1 MTPIFIEGYSS
12 HRRMFTALILSM
24 LLILLDHKLASFD
37 AVRGV
42 FQSMVS
48 PLQYIA
54 STPRQVMDYA
64 SENLVTRQQLKMDN
78 QRLQMNELLLRERLL
93 ELDILK
99 QENDR
104 LRSLLSS
111 PVRDKIDKMVAEI
124 QSVDSDPYSHQ
135 VVIDRGQ
142 NDGLYEGQPVVNDT
156 GVVGQIRHV
165 GLNNSRVLLIT
176 DISHA
181 IPLRVHRNGLRVIA
195 RGTGSIKQMDVTHVP
210 NSSDIRVGDTLVTSG
225 LGGKFPEGYPVAT
238 VNYVS
243 EDPNKE
249 FAKIRVSP
257 LVEMDK
263 LRYLLLLTPPQS
275 QAIQM
280 VDTEQAMEPGAVN
293 EGQEQ

>member
-37 AVRGV
+37 VVRGV

-263 LRYLLLLTPPQS
+263 LRYLLLLTPQQS